1 MQRLYFLTPDTQTA
15 ANITEELSD
24 LGLDQGHIHVASRNS
39 QAWQDTGVK
48 KATFVQTTD
57 TVDAAKRGVM
67 IGAPLG
73 LFIGLVAA
81 LVLAIPGP
89 MGMTAMIVGLGVFG
103 GLFGLWASTLIGVS
117 VPDAKVKKYRGDI
130 RRGAILM
137 MVDVHESQEDE
148 IVSLIHRHHPQV
160 DIEKITREERQH
172 AEGQGH

>member
-15 ANITEELSD
+15 ANITEELGG
-24 LGLDQGHIHVASRNS
+24 LGLDRSHIHVASGNS
-39 QAWQDTGVK
+39 QAWQETGVK

-57 TVDAAKRGVM
+57 TVDAAKRGTM

-73 LFIGLVAA
+73 LLLGLVTA
-81 LVLAIPGP
+81 LILAIPSP
-89 MGMTAMIVGLGVFG
+89 AGMAGVIVGMGIFG

-117 VPDAKVKKYRGDI
+117 VPDAKVKKFHGDI
-130 RRGAILM
+130 RRGAVLM
-137 MVDVHESQEDE
+137 MVDIPESQEDE
-148 IVSLIHRHHPQV
+148 VVSLIHRHHPQV